1 MTHRKKAHDD
11 GAPAAAPRPPGAD
24 EGRISPEAAGVAPD
38 LRLLGPDEIREV
50 FAKAA
55 ERDDLRV
62 RLLRA
67 QADLDNIR
75 RRETQERRRA
85 AEDEADRALAPVLDA
100 LDSFTRAVE
109 AAEKGRDF
117 EALLNGVNMAFRELE
132 RRLGEAGVRRIEGV
146 GQPLD
151 PSQHAAVMQ
160 EPTAD
165 HPPMTVLQ
173 VFAHGWRRGDRVL
186 RPAQVKVAAPPEPAK
201 ADRPGRK
208 E

>member
-1 MTHRKKAHDD
+1 MTQKKKAQGD
-11 GAPAAAPRPPGAD
+11 GGAAGAHAQPAD

-38 LRLLGPDEIREV
+38 LGLLGPDEIREV

-55 ERDDLRV
+55 ERDDLRGRLV
-62 RLLRA
+62 RAL
-67 QADLDNIR
+67 ADLENMR
-75 RRETQERRRA
+75 RREGQERRRA

-100 LDSFTRAVE
+100 LDSFTRAVV

-117 EALLNGVNMAFRELE
+117 EALLNGVNLAFRELE

-151 PSQHAAVMQ
+151 PSMHQAVMQ
-160 EPTAD
+160 EPTD
-165 HPPMTVLQ
+165 KHPPMTVLQ
-173 VFAHGWRRGDRVL
+173 VFSHGWRRGDRVL
-186 RPAQVKVAAPPEPAK
+186 RPAQVSVAAPPAG
-201 ADRPGRK
+201 PGGPGSK